1 MRRFI
6 PVVILWTLFL
16 ASCSEPAPAPVAR
29 SESAPAENLTTIP
42 VAEEI
47 RFALVGQPKEVNVW
61 SLFDESGASYA
72 NYALRADL
80 YPSLYRLSI
89 PERAFEPYIAEGLPS
104 AVTQEGALY
113 TATVNLKP
121 GLKWSDGSSLTARDV
136 AFTVNAAL
144 SYRLSLDWNSFYDPD
159 ILDHAQAMDSLTVK
173 FFFKKPFTVADWQY
187 GALQGPIVSR
197 DFWTLKLIDSESLL
211 PQPGLTASLTQTQ
224 AEANQLQAT
233 IEEWNGQLL
242 KLDPAS
248 KDYSDLNIRISKNQ
262 DQLNSLNT
270 KIAKLT
276 DEYDADLSAARAALF
291 AASDEGEPTFGPFL
305 RAAVNADTYTRQANP
320 SYPFDKP
327 LIARAV
333 YQVVSDETSAVEALQ
348 DGQVNVILVQ
358 NGLSSAS
365 GVASAVNANSSARF
379 LVFNPR
385 RVELM
390 DPILRR
396 ALGCVIDRQAL
407 ANVVLQKNAFPLNS
421 FVLPENPS
429 WLKVDAH
436 SMCAAMNATERLHNA
451 VESLRTAG
459 YRWMREP
466 TSEQAGEGLVLPGGV
481 TFPPITLLAP
491 SKENDPLRA
500 AAADY
505 IVRQAQWLGLPVTEV
520 LTDPESVRYA
530 VYSSGNYDLAI
541 LGWRLSEYPG
551 YLCEWFEAPSPFV
564 YNGSR
569 LKAACEALNSTADLV
584 TAQKAA
590 FEAQAALVSDL
601 PFIPLYEDAL
611 YDAYRGVGYPFQNM
625 LDGISGV
632 YGAPARARRVP

>member
-1 MRRFI
+1 
-6 PVVILWTLFL
+6 
-16 ASCSEPAPAPVAR
+16 
-29 SESAPAENLTTIP
+29 
-42 VAEEI
+42 
-47 RFALVGQPKEVNVW
+47 
-61 SLFDESGASYA
+61 
-72 NYALRADL
+72 
-80 YPSLYRLSI
+80 
-89 PERAFEPYIAEGLPS
+89 
-104 AVTQEGALY
+104 
-113 TATVNLKP
+113 
-121 GLKWSDGSSLTARDV
+121 
-136 AFTVNAAL
+136 
-144 SYRLSLDWNSFYDPD
+144 
-159 ILDHAQAMDSLTVK
+159 
-173 FFFKKPFTVADWQY
+173 
-187 GALQGPIVSR
+187 
-197 DFWTLKLIDSESLL
+197 
-211 PQPGLTASLTQTQ
+211 
-224 AEANQLQAT
+224 
-233 IEEWNGQLL
+233 
-242 KLDPAS
+242 
-248 KDYSDLNIRISKNQ
+248 
-262 DQLNSLNT
+262 
-270 KIAKLT
+270 
-276 DEYDADLSAARAALF
+276 
-291 AASDEGEPTFGPFL
+291 
-305 RAAVNADTYTRQANP
+305 
-320 SYPFDKP
+320 
-327 LIARAV
+327 
-333 YQVVSDETSAVEALQ
+333 
-348 DGQVNVILVQ
+348 
-358 NGLSSAS
+358 
-365 GVASAVNANSSARF
+365 

-421 FVLPENPS
+421 FVLPGNPD
-429 WLKVDAH
+429 WLNVDAH
-436 SMCAAMNATERLHNA
+436 SACAAMNAAQRLQNA

-632 YGAPARARRVP
+632 YGAPARAGRAP